1 MRSDVIMGFMMT
13 FACVMYLGLV
23 YAPAACLST
32 PADAPALLNYI
43 PFCGLVAPLVKC
55 LLCER
60 EDLSP
65 DSQHLNAAMGTAA
78 GTRDPR
84 ALEERQENFW
94 SDCQSASIIRER
106 QDQGTPCWLAF
117 CQLDMS

>member
-1 MRSDVIMGFMMT
+1 MRSDVIMGFMMIFT
-13 FACVMYLGLV
+13 CVMYLGLV
-23 YAPAACLST
+23 YAPAACSST
-32 PADAPALLNYI
+32 PAGAPALLNYI
-43 PFCGLVAPLVKC
+43 PFCGLVKS

-60 EDLSP
+60 EDLSL

-78 GTRDPR
+78 GTCDPR

-94 SDCQSASIIRER
+94 SDCQSASIIREC